1 MKHFPDNCAR
11 KEQRRNSCISCF
23 ITLLTTPPPFK
34 CTALSRVVEENKFV
48 VVRSLSLAR
57 SLSLS
62 RSVSV
67 SAMLAVQGAV
77 VGKLPAA
84 AAQSRPF
91 CPTRLSPT
99 GNHMSPVCWRRRQKQ
114 PPRRLCAPPLFCLR
128 FSLRC
133 AAPRRTSGITAP
145 AR

>member
-48 VVRSLSLAR
+48 VRSLALSL

-67 SAMLAVQGAV
+67 FAMLAVQGAV
-77 VGKLPAA
+77 VGKLPAAA

-114 PPRRLCAPPLFCLR
+114 PPRRLCPCSIFA
-128 FSLRC
+128 SRC
-133 AAPRRTSGITAP
+133 AALRRAAHP
-145 AR
+145 E